1 MSEKELPDPNIITM
15 LSVLGY
21 PEKHVLRKLSK
32 DATLVYSLCIL
43 NNEVL
48 RFERKDEYTIN
59 AIYTICYDELFL
71 LFCRFYKVDNKKAYK
86 ETWNLIENVKK
97 ELIENGLAKPGEWYE
112 IWQVI
117 VPFDSYLFKRI
128 YDPSEKEVERFVDNG
143 LSIGG

>member
-1 MSEKELPDPNIITM
+1 M

-21 PEKHVLRKLSK
+21 TEKHVLRKLSK
-32 DATLVYSLCIL
+32 DAILVYSLCIL
-43 NNEVL
+43 NNDVL
-48 RFERKDEYTIN
+48 RFEKADERTTN

-71 LFCRFYKVDNKKAYK
+71 LLCRFYQVDNKKAYK

-112 IWQVI
+112 IWEII

-128 YDPSEKEVERFVDNG
+128 YDPSEKEVECSNE
-143 LSIGG
+143 